1 MSTPLLFIDDDRAF
15 SSMGAAALQREG
27 YTVTLARSL
36 HEARAALGRLTP
48 ALVVLDRR
56 LLDGDG
62 LSFLPELKAQAPGA
76 AVVMVTAHGDIASAV
91 DAMRAGAVDYVAK
104 PVELADL
111 VLRVRRALDTG
122 RLKERLAAA
131 EAELSGRRRLVP
143 PASAAMQRVLGALE
157 RIASSP
163 RSAVLLLGETGVGKE
178 MLARHL
184 HGFSSG
190 GEGAPFVHVNCAALP
205 EQTVESELF
214 GHEKGAF
221 TDARTARRGL
231 VEVAHG
237 GTLFLD
243 EVGELPLS
251 LQAKLLTFLDSGRFR
266 RLGGTTEHS
275 SSARI
280 VAATNRDL
288 PALMTRG
295 EFREDLWFRLSVFRI
310 DIPPL
315 RERRED
321 ILPLAEGLLAALR
334 RELGRREEV
343 VLGGQARARL
353 QAYAFPG
360 NVRELRNLL
369 ERALVMEPGP
379 ELQLDVLAGVKPA
392 APATMAMAHVEQAP
406 TDNPEAFTLPA
417 PPRPMEEVERAYA
430 RWTLERMG
438 GRRVEAAKALGLAYA
453 TFLKRLGDD

>member
-1 MSTPLLFIDDDRAF
+1 MSVPLLFIDDDRAF
-15 SSMGAAALQREG
+15 SSLGAAALQREG
-27 YTVTLARSL
+27 YAVTLARSL
-36 HEARAALGRLTP
+36 HEARAALARLTP

-56 LLDGDG
+56 LPDGDG
-62 LSFLPELKAQAPGA
+62 LTFLPELKAQAPGA

-91 DAMRAGAVDYVAK
+91 DAVRAGAADYVAK

-111 VLRVRRALDTG
+111 VLRARRALDTG
-122 RLKERLAAA
+122 RLKDRLAAA

-143 PASAAMQRVLGALE
+143 PASAAMQRVFAALE
-157 RIASSP
+157 RIATSP
-163 RSAVLLLGETGVGKE
+163 RGAVMLLGETGTGKE

-184 HGFSSG
+184 HALSSRG
-190 GEGAPFVHVNCAALP
+190 DDAPFVHVNCAALP

-243 EVGELPLS
+243 EVGELPLG

-280 VAATNRDL
+280 VAATHRDL
-288 PALMTRG
+288 PGLMARG
-295 EFREDLWFRLSVFRI
+295 EFREDLWFRLGVFRI

-315 RERRED
+315 RERPED
-321 ILPLAEGLLAALR
+321 ILPLAEGILAELR
-334 RELGRREEV
+334 RELGRRDV
-343 VLGGQARARL
+343 SLGPHARTRL
-353 QAYAFPG
+353 TAYAFPG
-360 NVRELRNLL
+360 NVRELRNVL

-379 ELQLDVLAGVKPA
+379 ELELDVLAGTRPVPAGAPA
-392 APATMAMAHVEQAP
+392 ASP
-406 TDNPEAFTLPA
+406 PEPNAFVLSG
-417 PPRPMEEVERAYA
+417 PPRALEEVERAYT
-430 RWTLERMG
+430 RWVLEQMG
-438 GRRVEAAKALGLAYA
+438 GRRMEAAKVLGLSYP
-453 TFLKRLGDD
+453 TFLKRLGEGT